1 MPNLVNYTICFL
13 RFLSLCLLLSTT
25 LSYAE
30 PARTNNSADTT
41 NSKPDAAQTEPIEKK
56 QYYIVEVLLF
66 RQLNEQGMQEEY
78 WSRPEDQGI
87 TGDTSPL
94 TDETPAL
101 AEYNLTSH
109 QFLPLRK
116 GIGALSREYYKLAD
130 SAANLR
136 YSPDY
141 RLLAHFG
148 WTQRSLSRRYALP
161 IKITADNVSD
171 SLLPEGELKL
181 SVSRF
186 LHLEVNLAASHCE
199 PLSQPSADE
208 QAQTKQ
214 QTVTTDKA
222 LDQKLAQGITPESAV
237 ESEAQILN
245 AGNCINKVYRFKQNR
260 KMRSKEL
267 HYLDNPVYGLLVY
280 ITPFTIGGENEGNAA
295 PQEGG

>member
-1 MPNLVNYTICFL
+1 MPNLINYTI
-13 RFLSLCLLLSTT
+13 RFLSLCLLLSTA

-30 PARTNNSADTT
+30 PAGINNSTDTA
-41 NSKPDAAQTEPIEKK
+41 NSEPDAAQTEPAEKK
-56 QYYIVEVLLF
+56 QYYIIEVLLF

-87 TGDTSPL
+87 TDNISPL

-101 AEYNLTSH
+101 AEYNLSSH

-116 GIGALSREYYKLAD
+116 GIGALSREHYKLAD

-136 YSPDY
+136 YSPNY

-161 IKITADNVSD
+161 IKITADNLSD

-208 QAQTKQ
+208 QPQTE

-237 ESEAQILN
+237 GSEAQILN

-280 ITPFTIGGENEGNAA
+280 VTPFTIGGEEEGNTTS
-295 PQEGG
+295 QEGG